1 VFLDVAVIMSAVNT
15 FSKEVSSSIS
25 YLSVKYRM
33 VCEYV
38 KLLPKFS
45 ITDCDWF
52 FQYRAE
58 IFSIY
63 KHKNNACTSNRKKEA
78 IHY

>member
-1 VFLDVAVIMSAVNT
+1 MQARIKPRYIILISAETKPSQQAKKYDSFN
-15 FSKEVSSSIS
+15 KEISSSIS

-38 KLLPKFS
+38 KLLPFS
-45 ITDCDWF
+45 FTDCDWF

-58 IFSIY
+58 IFFY
-63 KHKNNACTSNRKKEA
+63 L
-78 IHY
+78 